1 MRYFRYDYED
11 GSYSISV
18 IRDEDNINKFAD
30 STPVLTTEVT
40 KDDYVKYMNW
50 KYQQLTDIVIQLTQ
64 LLNSITI
71 NDVKMHF
78 SLFKLKL
85 NDGNFIELNCASI
98 IDCKLKCSITNDEE
112 SYYDI
117 VIENS
122 NVNINLV
129 KPEWDDDDDI
139 LIHLKTPIVKDNVW
153 LVEPS

>member
-1 MRYFRYDYED
+1 MF
-11 GSYSISV
+11 I
-18 IRDEDNINKFAD
+18 K
-30 STPVLTTEVT
+30 
-40 KDDYVKYMNW
+40 
-50 KYQQLTDIVIQLTQ
+50 QQLTDIVIQLTQ

-71 NDVKMHF
+71 NDVKIHF

>member
-1 MRYFRYDYED
+1 MFM
-11 GSYSISV
+11 
-18 IRDEDNINKFAD
+18 K
-30 STPVLTTEVT
+30 
-40 KDDYVKYMNW
+40 
-50 KYQQLTDIVIQLTQ
+50 QQLTDIVIQLTQ

-129 KPEWDDDDDI
+129 KPKWDDDDDI

>member
-1 MRYFRYDYED
+1 M
-11 GSYSISV
+11 
-18 IRDEDNINKFAD
+18 K
-30 STPVLTTEVT
+30 
-40 KDDYVKYMNW
+40 
-50 KYQQLTDIVIQLTQ
+50 QQLTDIVIQLTQ

-129 KPEWDDDDDI
+129 KPEWDDDDI

>member
-1 MRYFRYDYED
+1 MF
-11 GSYSISV
+11 I
-18 IRDEDNINKFAD
+18 K
-30 STPVLTTEVT
+30 
-40 KDDYVKYMNW
+40 
-50 KYQQLTDIVIQLTQ
+50 QQLTDIVIELTQ

>member
-1 MRYFRYDYED
+1 MF
-11 GSYSISV
+11 I
-18 IRDEDNINKFAD
+18 K
-30 STPVLTTEVT
+30 
-40 KDDYVKYMNW
+40 
-50 KYQQLTDIVIQLTQ
+50 QQLTDIVIQLTQ

-71 NDVKMHF
+71 NDVEMYF

-85 NDGNFIELNCASI
+85 NDGNFITLNCCSI
-98 IDCKLKCSITNDEE
+98 VDGKLKCSITNDEE

>member
-1 MRYFRYDYED
+1 MF
-11 GSYSISV
+11 I
-18 IRDEDNINKFAD
+18 K
-30 STPVLTTEVT
+30 
-40 KDDYVKYMNW
+40 
-50 KYQQLTDIVIQLTQ
+50 QQLTDIVIQLTQ

>member
-1 MRYFRYDYED
+1 MF
-11 GSYSISV
+11 I
-18 IRDEDNINKFAD
+18 K
-30 STPVLTTEVT
+30 
-40 KDDYVKYMNW
+40 
-50 KYQQLTDIVIQLTQ
+50 QQLTDIVIQLTQ

-112 SYYDI
+112 SYYAI

>member
-1 MRYFRYDYED
+1 MF
-11 GSYSISV
+11 I
-18 IRDEDNINKFAD
+18 K
-30 STPVLTTEVT
+30 
-40 KDDYVKYMNW
+40 
-50 KYQQLTDIVIQLTQ
+50 QQLTDIVIELTQ

-98 IDCKLKCSITNDEE
+98 IDCKLECSIDNDEE

-129 KPEWDDDDDI
+129 KPKWDDDDDI

>member
-1 MRYFRYDYED
+1 M
-11 GSYSISV
+11 
-18 IRDEDNINKFAD
+18 K
-30 STPVLTTEVT
+30 
-40 KDDYVKYMNW
+40 
-50 KYQQLTDIVIQLTQ
+50 QQLTDIVIQLTQ

-71 NDVKMHF
+71 NDVEMHF

-98 IDCKLKCSITNDEE
+98 IDCKLECSIDNDEE

-139 LIHLKTPIVKDNVW
+139 LIYLKTPIVKDNVW

>member
-1 MRYFRYDYED
+1 M
-11 GSYSISV
+11 
-18 IRDEDNINKFAD
+18 K
-30 STPVLTTEVT
+30 
-40 KDDYVKYMNW
+40 
-50 KYQQLTDIVIQLTQ
+50 QQLTDIVIQLTQ

>member
-1 MRYFRYDYED
+1 MF
-11 GSYSISV
+11 I
-18 IRDEDNINKFAD
+18 K
-30 STPVLTTEVT
+30 
-40 KDDYVKYMNW
+40 
-50 KYQQLTDIVIQLTQ
+50 QQLTDIVIQLTQ

-98 IDCKLKCSITNDEE
+98 INCKLKCSITNDEE

-129 KPEWDDDDDI
+129 KPEWDDDI

>member
-1 MRYFRYDYED
+1 MF
-11 GSYSISV
+11 I
-18 IRDEDNINKFAD
+18 K
-30 STPVLTTEVT
+30 
-40 KDDYVKYMNW
+40 
-50 KYQQLTDIVIQLTQ
+50 QQLTDIVIQLTQ

-71 NDVKMHF
+71 NDVEMHF

>member
-1 MRYFRYDYED
+1 MF
-11 GSYSISV
+11 I
-18 IRDEDNINKFAD
+18 K
-30 STPVLTTEVT
+30 
-40 KDDYVKYMNW
+40 
-50 KYQQLTDIVIQLTQ
+50 QQLTDIVIQLTQ

-98 IDCKLKCSITNDEE
+98 IDCKLECSITNDEE

-139 LIHLKTPIVKDNVW
+139 LIHLKTPIVKDNEW
-153 LVEPS
+153 WVEPS